1 MKNPAEHKTPLAAWR
16 SYRQSIA
23 PELLA
28 VCEPTIRTAFF
39 SGIAWATR
47 QVDDRA
53 AEMYAKVL
61 AATKGEEFQVIPP
74 VASPVAEGGK

>member
-1 MKNPAEHKTPLAAWR
+1 MALP
-16 SYRQSIA
+16 
-23 PELLA
+23 
-28 VCEPTIRTAFF
+28 IRTAFF

-61 AATKGEEFQVIPP
+61 AATKGEELQAIEDTPGAAP
-74 VASPVAEGGK
+74 TTT